1 MLKLRNMDIDKF
13 KQDRFTRQWREQ
25 STAPFIGE
33 VYKKVKAVNIE
44 VEITFKSGVLR
55 NPSINKWR
63 RDLGPSDR
71 LYLHYECTNRDCTGN
86 GFYLTRALQKALESR
101 SCIEGEM
108 WCDGKEDWK
117 YIKSSGCSCMTCLKY
132 KIEPQFEDA
141 Q

>member
-13 KQDRFTRQWREQ
+13 KQDRFTRQWREP

-63 RDLGPSDR
+63 RGLGPSDR
-71 LYLHYECTNRDCTGN
+71 LYLHYECTKRV
-86 GFYLTRALQKALESR
+86 RSR
-101 SCIEGEM
+101 SAAAVIVDNM
-108 WCDGKEDWK
+108 VTV
-117 YIKSSGCSCMTCLKY
+117 Y
-132 KIEPQFEDA
+132 
-141 Q
+141 

>member
-1 MLKLRNMDIDKF
+1 MR
-13 KQDRFTRQWREQ
+13 
-25 STAPFIGE
+25 
-33 VYKKVKAVNIE
+33 
-44 VEITFKSGVLR
+44 
-55 NPSINKWR
+55 
-63 RDLGPSDR
+63 PSDR

-108 WCDGKEDWK
+108 WCDGKEDWE

-141 Q
+141 QYMVFEKRSSPLSSTRALSSEGLCCSYMALLRQVTSALLPTAPTRLCIWDLHRLARLVAHMALAQ

>member
-1 MLKLRNMDIDKF
+1 MNVL
-13 KQDRFTRQWREQ
+13 
-25 STAPFIGE
+25 IG
-33 VYKKVKAVNIE
+33 
-44 VEITFKSGVLR
+44 
-55 NPSINKWR
+55 
-63 RDLGPSDR
+63 
-71 LYLHYECTNRDCTGN
+71 DCTGN
-86 GFYLTRALQKALESR
+86 GFYLTRALQKALASR